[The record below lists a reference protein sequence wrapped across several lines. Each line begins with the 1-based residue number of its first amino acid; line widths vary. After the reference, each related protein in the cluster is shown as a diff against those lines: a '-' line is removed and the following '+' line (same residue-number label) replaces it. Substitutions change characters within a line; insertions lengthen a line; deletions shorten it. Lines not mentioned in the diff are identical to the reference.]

1 MWTSLG
7 INKWREGGTVVQGKG
22 MNQWAMQMKEI

>member
-1 MWTSLG
+1 MWKSLG
-7 INKWREGGTVVQGKG
+7 INKWRGGIVVQGNG